1 MSADQTTITRTPR
14 RWSWWLLPL
23 LLATFA
29 AYVIGRHLFVPVNAW
44 YQAASDN
51 LGPEPVAAIFI
62 GQSWTGAAI
71 DAASARQI
79 ISQAW
84 GGPRQVLNLGQGGS
98 SLPGHYLGLRHLARR
113 HPNLM
118 KGCTVFVEAPCGLP
132 SGVSWQEP
140 WMAHNLWLLASLL
153 EPDDLPRLWASQ
165 TRFGDKLALAAQC
178 WAPGLAGLLN
188 RPGMRDL
195 IFTRGRQLASQLTAR
210 LIPATPGPATPA
222 VPTDLAQAAGI
233 RTDNAW
239 VARVRQLVQQS
250 GPQAVVRDMPQGDW
264 WEISVLRD
272 LADLVANWGGRVVV
286 FTMPMSPLCDFTCQ
300 EASVVRERARLRELA
315 PRVGLEV
322 LEADFSTTPDDFPD
336 LWHLRHSRAPDFTRR
351 LLAAWLA
358 SHPRP
363 PAD

>member
-1 MSADQTTITRTPR
+1 MSADQATANRQSH

-23 LLATFA
+23 LLAAFA

-71 DAASARQI
+71 DISTARDA

-84 GGPRQVLNLGQGGS
+84 GRPVQCLNLGQGGS

-113 HPNLM
+113 HPNRM

-153 EPDDLPRLWASQ
+153 EPADLPRLWASQ
-165 TRFGDKLALAAQC
+165 TRFGDKLSLTAQC
-178 WAPGLAGLLN
+178 WFPGLVGPLN
-188 RPGMRDL
+188 RAGMRDL
-195 IFTRGRQLASQLTAR
+195 VFTRGRQFVSRLTTR
-210 LIPATPGPATPA
+210 LVPEAPRPAAP
-222 VPTDLAQAAGI
+222 VDLAQAGGI
-233 RTDNAW
+233 RTDTVW
-239 VARVRQLVQQS
+239 VERVRQQVQQS
-250 GPQAVVRDMPQGDW
+250 GPQGLLRDMPTGDWWPGSVVRDLARLVGE
-264 WEISVLRD
+264 WE
-272 LADLVANWGGRVVV
+272 GRVVV
-286 FTMPMSPLCDFTCQ
+286 FTMPMSPVCDPACQ
-300 EASVVRERARLRELA
+300 DPGVAREKARFRALA
-315 PRVGLEV
+315 RAEEVEV
-322 LEADFSTTPDDFPD
+322 LEVDFPTGKEDFPD
-336 LWHLRHSRAPDFTRR
+336 LWHLAQSRAPDFTRR
-351 LLAAWLA
+351 LLASWLA

-363 PAD
+363 ASD